1 MTRPGAAWRPGC
13 QPFPETP
20 RSAGCVQPAAQ
31 MAAELGLT
39 VRGVEGRLHRLR
51 KRLKR
56 ELGGGTDA

>member
-1 MTRPGAAWRPGC
+1 MSRLGDMDR
-13 QPFPETP
+13 QLFY
-20 RSAGCVQPAAQ
+20 RKYYYFQPAAQ
-31 MAAELGLT
+31 IAAELGLT